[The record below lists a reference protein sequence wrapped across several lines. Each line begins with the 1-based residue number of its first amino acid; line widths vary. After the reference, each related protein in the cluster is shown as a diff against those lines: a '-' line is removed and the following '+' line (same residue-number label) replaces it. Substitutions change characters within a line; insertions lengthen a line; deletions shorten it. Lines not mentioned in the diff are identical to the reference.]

1 MAGYH
6 LANIPKGV
14 YGCFSKVE
22 EEWTELLDAR
32 QQNNSIMEICELSDL
47 LGAIEAHIEKWGFT
61 LDDLI
66 KMKEA
71 TKKAFKE
78 GYRK

>member
-6 LANIPKGV
+6 KTDIPKGRF
-14 YGCFSKVE
+14 GLFSKVE
-22 EEWTELLDAR
+22 EEWAELLDAR
-32 QQNNSIMEICELSDL
+32 AQDNRIMEMCELSDL
-47 LGAIEAHIEKWGFT
+47 LGAIEGHIEKWGFT

-71 TKKAFKE
+71 TKGAFTS